1 MPLLRVQE
9 YMTQSTDQLLARAT
23 QAMLDGQD
31 AESLALLGAL
41 LEQDPACAQAHYLL
55 GAQQAQ
61 LGELGVAEQ
70 EFTRALRLAPGLVMA
85 RFQMGQLL
93 LVTARNSEAVQMLM
107 PLSESV
113 DGAIGAYASALISI
127 ANDHIE
133 LAISQLQMGLAQ
145 PQPLAALQVDM
156 QRLARMLSEGQQTA
170 ETMQADTAEALP
182 GASMLLSNYSRYN

>member
-1 MPLLRVQE
+1 
-9 YMTQSTDQLLARAT
+9 MTQSTDQLLARAT

-70 EFTRALRLAPGLVMA
+70 EFTRALQLAPGLVMA

-113 DGAIGAYASALISI
+113 DGAIGTYASALISI

-145 PQPLAALQVDM
+145 PQPLAALRVDM
-156 QRLARMLSEGQQTA
+156 QRLARMLSEVQQTA
-170 ETMQADTAEALP
+170 GTMQADTAETLP